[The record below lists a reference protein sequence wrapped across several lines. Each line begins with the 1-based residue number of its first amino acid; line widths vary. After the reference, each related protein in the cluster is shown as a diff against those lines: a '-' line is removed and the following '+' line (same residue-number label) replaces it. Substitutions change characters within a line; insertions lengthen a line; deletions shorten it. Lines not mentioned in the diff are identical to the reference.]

1 MKLFGRSKEED
12 STTVEDK
19 GAGKGRPT
27 PKRKDAEARNRRPLV
42 ADRKEARRRRREQ
55 RDEIYKKQRE
65 ALDGTGDERYLPVND
80 QGPLRRYIR
89 DFVDARFAIGELFMP
104 IVLAFLILSIAFS
117 RNRQLNSIL
126 LFSMW
131 GLLLLALIESII
143 LTVIVNRL
151 LMKVTDGD
159 KRVKQG
165 NGRYILMRLA
175 SPRRMRRPRP
185 NSPRGSRPDI
195 NEYASDIRA
204 YMLSRP

>member
-1 MKLFGRSKEED
+1 MKLFGSSKDED
-12 STTVEDK
+12 AATVQEK

-42 ADRKEARRRRREQ
+42 VDKKEARKRRREQ
-55 RDEIYKKQRE
+55 RDEVYKKQRE
-65 ALDGTGDERYLPVND
+65 ALDGTGDERYLPLND

-117 RNRQLNSIL
+117 RNQQLNSIL
-126 LFSMW
+126 LFTMW
-131 GLLLLALIESII
+131 GLLLLALIEAII
-143 LTVIVNRL
+143 TTIIINRSL
-151 LMKVTDGD
+151 LKITDGD
-159 KRVKQG
+159 KRVKKG

-185 NSPRGSRPDI
+185 SGPRGSRPDI
-195 NEYASDIRA
+195 SEYASDIRA

>member
-1 MKLFGRSKEED
+1 MKLFGSSKDED
-12 STTVEDK
+12 TATAEAK

-42 ADRKEARRRRREQ
+42 VDKKEARKRRREQ
-55 RDEIYKKQRE
+55 RDEVYKKQRE
-65 ALDGTGDERYLPVND
+65 ALDGTGDERYLPLND

-117 RNRQLNSIL
+117 RNQQLNSIL
-126 LFSMW
+126 LFTMW
-131 GLLLLALIESII
+131 GLLLLALIEAIVTTII
-143 LTVIVNRL
+143 INRSL
-151 LMKVTDGD
+151 LKITDGD
-159 KRVKQG
+159 KRVKKG

-185 NSPRGSRPDI
+185 SGPRGPRPDI
-195 NEYASDIRA
+195 SEYASDIRA

>member
-1 MKLFGRSKEED
+1 MKLFGSSKDEDTAKVEE
-12 STTVEDK
+12 K

-42 ADRKEARRRRREQ
+42 VDKKEARKRRREQ
-55 RDEIYKKQRE
+55 RDEVYKKQRE
-65 ALDGTGDERYLPVND
+65 ALDGTGDERYLPLND

-104 IVLAFLILSIAFS
+104 VVLAFLILSIAFS
-117 RNRQLNSIL
+117 RNQQLNSIL
-126 LFSMW
+126 LFTMW
-131 GLLLLALIESII
+131 GLLLLALIEAIVTTII
-143 LTVIVNRL
+143 INRSL
-151 LMKVTDGD
+151 LKITAGD
-159 KRVKQG
+159 KRVKKG

-185 NSPRGSRPDI
+185 SGPRGPRPDI
-195 NEYASDIRA
+195 SEYASDIRA